1 MENIKTIQRKNGLKY
16 SVRSNRDRFFFPGEW
31 IKFYDKLKDYQKLTF
46 DFLMATGSRINEAR
60 NVKVE
65 DIDLINKRIILR
77 VTKVKAKLG
86 QKNPRPRTIS
96 ISTEF
101 ARRLKKELNDK
112 NNEEYI
118 KILSTPGANLC
129 LKRTLQRVGIKD
141 YQMFSIH
148 NIRKTHGNWLKALG
162 VDGAEICTRL
172 GHDYNTFLR
181 AYSSPDVFSL
191 DEQDK
196 IRTLLGDLYRRNRV
210 Y

>member
-1 MENIKTIQRKNGLKY
+1 MADIRTITRTNGLKY
-16 SVRSNRDRFFFPGEW
+16 SIRSNRDRFFFPGEW

-60 NVKVE
+60 HVKVE

-101 ARRLKKELNDK
+101 ARRLKKELNGK

-129 LKRTLQRVGIKD
+129 LKRTLQRIGITD

-191 DEQDK
+191 EEQDK
-196 IRTLLGDLYRRNRV
+196 IRTLLGDLYRRRR
-210 Y
+210 